1 LSAQGTARRTPAGGA
16 ATCAVSDLPDLP
28 PSRARIVAAKPFS
41 GRHRGARI
49 VKPIALGWLLTIVI
63 AAPALSQADGR
74 NPIDG
79 LRTSLDAGSGGAR
92 DAGPDLTPPT
102 APADPQQAAS
112 DPQASESDAQQPAP
126 RLPSL
131 AEPASPLGG
140 PTALPG
146 TPSNPGVPPR
156 KPTSGE
162 DPFDALGLRLGAF
175 LLRPAIEVFSGY
187 DSNPARV
194 PGGHG
199 SALLIVA
206 PELVLQSDWT
216 RHELTA
222 AIRGSYN
229 DYPATALAD
238 RPTLNATI
246 DGRIDVTRDSRID
259 LEGRSVVGT
268 DYPGSPNLGAD
279 IAKLP
284 VFTTVG
290 GTLGLGQRFGSLDVA
305 LKGMIDRTTW
315 QDSQLTDGST
325 SSNAD
330 RNFNQVGGEL
340 RAGYALNGELKPF
353 VALDFDTRTHDLAV
367 DRSGLMRD
375 SDGTAARAGVGFTLA
390 QRLTGDLALG
400 YLSRVYRDPTLAD
413 VRGPSVDGSLLFILT
428 PLTSVKFTA
437 KSIVDESVLAGVSG
451 VLQRD
456 TDLSVDHALRRWLIA
471 TVRIGYGRD
480 DYVGSTREDRRY
492 LASLAMTYKLT
503 RAVQV
508 KGELQ
513 EVWLCSSEPNQ
524 NYAASVALIGLRYQP

>member
-1 LSAQGTARRTPAGGA
+1 
-16 ATCAVSDLPDLP
+16 VSDLPDLP
-28 PSRARIVAAKPFS
+28 PSRARIVK
-41 GRHRGARI
+41 RI
-49 VKPIALGWLLTIVI
+49 VLGWLLMI
-63 AAPALSQADGR
+63 AITGPALSQADGR
-74 NPIDG
+74 NSIDE
-79 LRTSLDAGSGGAR
+79 LRASLEAGSGGAR
-92 DAGPDLTPPT
+92 DEGPDLRPPT
-102 APADPQQAAS
+102 ARATGDPPQVVGA
-112 DPQASESDAQQPAP
+112 DPQASAPDWPAP
-126 RLPSL
+126 SL
-131 AEPASPLGG
+131 SSLTEPASPVGA
-140 PTALPG
+140 PPVPPG
-146 TPSNPGVPPR
+146 TPPNPGGSPPR
-156 KPTSGE
+156 KPTTEE
-162 DPFDALGLRLGAF
+162 DPFDTLGVRLGAF
-175 LLRPAIEVFSGY
+175 LLRPAIEMFSGY

-194 PGGHG
+194 PGGRG

-206 PELVLQSDWT
+206 PELQLQSDWT

-222 AIRGSYN
+222 AIRGTYS

-238 RPTLNATI
+238 RPALDATI
-246 DGRIDVTRDSRID
+246 DGRIDVTRDSRLD

-268 DYPGSPNLGAD
+268 DYPGSPNLPAG

-290 GTLGLGQRFGSLDVA
+290 GTVGVGQRFGPLDVA

-315 QDSQLTDGST
+315 QDSQLTDGS
-325 SSNAD
+325 SASNAD

-353 VALDFDTRTHDLAV
+353 IALDFDTRTHDLAV

-375 SDGTAARAGVGFTLA
+375 SDGTASRAGVSFALA
-390 QRLTGDLALG
+390 QRLTGELALG

-413 VRGPSVDGSLLFILT
+413 VRGPAVDGSLLFIVT
-428 PLTSVKFTA
+428 PLTSVKLTA
-437 KSIVDESVLAGVSG
+437 KSIINESVLAGVSG

-456 TDLSVDHALRRWLIA
+456 SDLSVDHALRRWLIA
-471 TVRIGYGRD
+471 TVRFGYGRD
-480 DYVGSTREDRRY
+480 DYVGSSREDRRY

-503 RAVQV
+503 RAVQL